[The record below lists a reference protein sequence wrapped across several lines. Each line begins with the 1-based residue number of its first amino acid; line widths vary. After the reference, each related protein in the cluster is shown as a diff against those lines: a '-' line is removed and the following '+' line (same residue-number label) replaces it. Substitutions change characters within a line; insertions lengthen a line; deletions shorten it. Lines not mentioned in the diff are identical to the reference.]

1 MALVEFLKS
10 LDNVIQ
16 AIENNNLKTVAGKSK
31 LSILVEYRYEIFLT
45 HYPLWNNEKFLYSIG
60 CVLNKIILEKNIP
73 EEMVVDKYFELKKKD
88 TIQMHNHNY
97 KLN

>member
-1 MALVEFLKS
+1 MNYIQS
-10 LDNVIQ
+10 LDNVIH

-31 LSILVEYRYEIFLT
+31 LSIIVENRYEIFIT

-73 EEMVVDKYFELKKKD
+73 EEMVADIYFELKNKESSLEKNQKY
-88 TIQMHNHNY
+88 IFN
-97 KLN
+97 

>member
-1 MALVEFLKS
+1 MDYIQS

-16 AIENNNLKTVAGKSK
+16 AIRNNNLKTVAGKSK
-31 LSILVEYRYEIFLT
+31 LSIIVESRHEIFIT

-73 EEMVVDKYFELKKKD
+73 EEMVADIYFELKNKESSLEKNQKY
-88 TIQMHNHNY
+88 IFN
-97 KLN
+97 